1 MSPPHPLNYDILCA
15 ITYWA
20 DRRTCVSLM
29 RTCKGLNK
37 AAAKSVLQP
46 SGGIYI
52 WTERNTVLFH
62 RFLHADP
69 SRFQHVR
76 EIHIGFERMSPEV
89 LDGLLDDLT
98 RMERLETVGLPNADT
113 TLENF
118 PPLADAIAKLTRL
131 QRLEIRSLEGDAAR
145 RLLSQM
151 KADLNSIRLL
161 WFHVEDGTSR
171 VFPWDLRARLRLANN
186 HPIPLL
192 ARWRASLKELTCNSW
207 FFCQNDLPQFTQ
219 VYPKLRRLSL
229 VGNSWPFVAPFIRTY
244 PNLTRL
250 SVNSAHDYFY
260 INKHFLDEFLHTH
273 RAFNIQSQEDED
285 GGVIW
290 PHLEELV
297 GNAIDLYGLGLTCR
311 VRRVHI
317 DGFVYPEDLEF
328 LLPVL
333 AYAQPQHLK
342 AECGGSILVDPSQEL
357 TTLLR
362 SSGTARLESL
372 VLEFSLFDDD
382 PDEDSNYDPD
392 EQPNISSALS
402 DLGDSLKRLPLRR
415 LRLRLNLPQCR
426 STLPLPAYITTS
438 FDLEAYVR
446 DLADAIPALED
457 AVVCIKGGRDINVDA
472 DESPTRTAEFVRV
485 RRRGAQ
491 YADTEMYEWSAERTW
506 EDWLSRYAVRE
517 RLHTSKLPTFV
528 ERSPSRI
535 HALISASLAD
545 LAHISMGRS
554 RQFSNQ
560 AGTCI

>member
-76 EIHIGFERMSPEV
+76 ELHLGFKRMSPEA
-89 LDGLLDDLT
+89 LDGLLDDLR
-98 RMERLETVGLPNADT
+98 RMERLKTIGLTNADA

-118 PPLADAIAKLTRL
+118 PALADALAKLTSI
-131 QRLEIRSLEGDAAR
+131 QRLEICSIEGDTVR
-145 RLLSQM
+145 IFLSQTQ
-151 KADLNSIRLL
+151 ADLISIRLE
-161 WFHVEDGTSR
+161 WDTVADGGIQRLTSR
-171 VFPWDLRARLRLANN
+171 WADY
-186 HPIPLL
+186 HPVPLL
-192 ARWRASLKELTCNSW
+192 ARWTASLEELTCDPL
-207 FFCQNDLPQFTQ
+207 FFCQTDLPQFTE

-229 VGNSWPFVAPFIRTY
+229 VGNSWPFIATFIRPY
-244 PNLTRL
+244 PNLARL
-250 SVNSAHDYFY
+250 AVDSDHDHFD
-260 INKHFLDEFLHTH
+260 INKHFLDDFLHTH

-342 AECGGSILVDPSQEL
+342 AECGGSILIDPSQEL

-382 PDEDSNYDPD
+382 PDEDSNYGPD
-392 EQPNISSALS
+392 EKPNISSALVS
-402 DLGDSLKRLPLRR
+402 DLSIARAPMCSTDFSQQSDLADSLKRLPLRR

-426 STLPLPAYITTS
+426 STQPLPAYITTFS
-438 FDLEAYVR
+438 ENFDLEAYVR

-457 AVVCIKGGRDINVDA
+457 AAVYIKDGRDINVDA
-472 DESPTRTAEFVRV
+472 DESPTRTAEFVCV
-485 RRRGAQ
+485 GG
-491 YADTEMYEWSAERTW
+491 
-506 EDWLSRYAVRE
+506 
-517 RLHTSKLPTFV
+517 
-528 ERSPSRI
+528 
-535 HALISASLAD
+535 
-545 LAHISMGRS
+545 GRS
-554 RQFSNQ
+554 MRIGRCTSGRLS
-560 AGTCI
+560 AHGRIG